1 MQVKEI
7 MTKNVITVTAQ
18 AKLKEVAR
26 IFKEHRING
35 VPVVNKKN
43 EVIGII
49 TLTDMLKMLK
59 DIHLLNKEENNASET
74 LEMKECLIEEK
85 ENATVNM
92 KMSNQ
97 VWSVE
102 EDADIDYVLELMC
115 EHNIHTIP
123 VLKNRILV
131 GIIGATDI
139 VDACI

>member
-1 MQVKEI
+1 MQVRDI
-7 MTKNVITVTAQ
+7 MTKNVITITPQ
-18 AKLKEVAR
+18 AKLKEVAK

-35 VPVVNKKN
+35 VPVVNEKK

-59 DIHLLNKEENNASET
+59 DIHLLHKEENVAKEI
-74 LEMKECLIEEK
+74 LEMKECLIKEK

-92 KMSNQ
+92 KMSPQ
-97 VWSVE
+97 VWTVE
-102 EDADIDYVLELMC
+102 EDSDIDYVLELMC

-123 VLKNRILV
+123 VFKNRLLV